1 MNIDI
6 GSKIKTLR
14 LSKSMTQEQ
23 LAKALHVSAQAVSKW
38 ENGSSLPDIQLL
50 PALSVTLGTSIDSL
64 FSLTDESRFA
74 RIDNMLWDKR
84 FLTQQEFDE
93 EEHFLQEKCREEET
107 RPRATLLLAELYC
120 KRAREYNDLAS
131 PLARQALALNLD
143 CKEAHNAIF
152 DAEHGAYL
160 DWNATNHY
168 RTIAFYQE
176 FLAAHPENHS
186 AHLWLLDLLIA
197 DRRCA
202 EAREVLDKMH
212 RLKPTYNDDF
222 YLGCILLQEGHTD
235 DALAQWEAMCA
246 KYPDTWEVYVMRASE
261 LAKLAHYDEA
271 IADYA
276 AEKKEIA
283 VSVDCPED
291 LTVFHDSKW
300 TSEALFNLLD
310 NAVKYTPAGGK
321 IAVSVVL
328 WEMYVEVKVTD
339 TGKGISE
346 SNQAAIFRRFYR
358 EEEVHEQQGV
368 GIGLYLAREI
378 VTRQGGY
385 IKVVSEPGKGSE
397 FSIMLPTK

>member
-1 MNIDI
+1 M
-6 GSKIKTLR
+6 
-14 LSKSMTQEQ
+14 
-23 LAKALHVSAQAVSKW
+23 
-38 ENGSSLPDIQLL
+38 GSSLPDIQLL

-271 IADYA
+271 IADYEKA
-276 AEKKEIA
+276 MALMPPPRFVDPAEAIAQICEIRGDYETA
-283 VSVDCPED
+283 ITCYEKVIAIEKADWHE
-291 LTVFHDSKW
+291 TQG
-300 TSEALFNLLD
+300 EAID
-310 NAVKYTPAGGK
+310 APQRS
-321 IAVSVVL
+321 IARL
-328 WEMYVEVKVTD
+328 
-339 TGKGISE
+339 
-346 SNQAAIFRRFYR
+346 R
-358 EEEVHEQQGV
+358 EK
-368 GIGLYLAREI
+368 LASR
-378 VTRQGGY
+378 
-385 IKVVSEPGKGSE
+385 
-397 FSIMLPTK
+397 